1 MAITDLPRRQ
11 WLGLGALAGLGIVA
25 VVIAVLS
32 FRSPPQM
39 GAEEE
44 VFDTVDALYTAVRN
58 RDDKQLGDCETR
70 LAAYREAGK
79 LPEKAAEALAA
90 IIRKARGGSWDTA
103 AERLYD
109 FMAAQKRDGYQGHAH
124 KAVDTRKK
132 TK

>member
-124 KAVDTRKK
+124 KAVDKRKK